1 MNKYDNEKYNMVMFN
16 DVYYKTCFYNPF
28 FTLVN
33 HLNENTHIAMI
44 AEDIFFYDNR
54 TDYRG
59 LTLCVNCM
67 SIDLDEICLR
77 YGILLE
83 RIEDNVYFKVK
94 EAISNNKSAII
105 KVDQYYLPFSSIFKK
120 QHSEHY
126 IAVCSFING
135 FYNVIDNQTTIGCYN
150 TIISDYYLKLAI
162 CSNFLDFSMEDDYI
176 VYKQYDT
183 AKVNITYCKD
193 IFFNKLKNNITKMI
207 IGLDVLEKGIETYN
221 EILFSEKFFFNALND
236 VNDLGHLLLY
246 NKTYKLAEG
255 YRNKNFFEN
264 AYFNIVLFNISEK
277 WDLIKNILI
286 KAHISKIYCL
296 NNLEYVKKLLNE
308 IYILESEYVSKIVK
322 YI

>member
-1 MNKYDNEKYNMVMFN
+1 
-16 DVYYKTCFYNPF
+16 
-28 FTLVN
+28 
-33 HLNENTHIAMI
+33 
-44 AEDIFFYDNR
+44 
-54 TDYRG
+54 
-59 LTLCVNCM
+59 
-67 SIDLDEICLR
+67 
-77 YGILLE
+77 
-83 RIEDNVYFKVK
+83 
-94 EAISNNKSAII
+94 
-105 KVDQYYLPFSSIFKK
+105 
-120 QHSEHY
+120 
-126 IAVCSFING
+126 
-135 FYNVIDNQTTIGCYN
+135 
-150 TIISDYYLKLAI
+150 
-162 CSNFLDFSMEDDYI
+162 MEDDYI